1 MVLILRSHSNLHH
14 NLFAILKNMGSCLQT
29 MVILVFIGSY
39 KIHCTIN
46 VRGKGASFPLKVYQL
61 WIPSYKAYRSNHV
74 TLNME
79 YYAIGSSDGKS
90 AIMDGTDI
98 EYAGSDS
105 LLSSSESS
113 IYSDLI
119 AFPTMAG

>member
-1 MVLILRSHSNLHH
+1 
-14 NLFAILKNMGSCLQT
+14 
-29 MVILVFIGSY
+29 
-39 KIHCTIN
+39 
-46 VRGKGASFPLKVYQL
+46 
-61 WIPSYKAYRSNHV
+61 
-74 TLNME
+74 ME

-90 AIMDGTDI
+90 AIMDGADI

-119 AFPTMAG
+119 TFPTMAG

>member
-1 MVLILRSHSNLHH
+1 
-14 NLFAILKNMGSCLQT
+14 MGSFLQII
-29 MVILVFIGSY
+29 VILVLIGSY
-39 KIHCTIN
+39 KVNCEIN
-46 VRGKGASFPLKVYQL
+46 VRGKGASFPFKVYKL

-79 YYAIGSSDGKS
+79 YYAVGSSDGKS

-98 EYAGSDS
+98 DYAGSDS

-113 IYSDLI
+113 THSDLI
-119 AFPTMAG
+119 TFPTMAG

>member
-1 MVLILRSHSNLHH
+1 
-14 NLFAILKNMGSCLQT
+14 MGSCLQT
-29 MVILVFIGSY
+29 IVILVVIGSY
-39 KIHCTIN
+39 KIPVYCEIN
-46 VRGKGASFPLKVYQL
+46 VRGKGASFPLKVYQI

-79 YYAIGSSDGKS
+79 YYATGSSDGKS
-90 AIMDGTDI
+90 TIMDGADI

-119 AFPTMAG
+119 TFPTMAG